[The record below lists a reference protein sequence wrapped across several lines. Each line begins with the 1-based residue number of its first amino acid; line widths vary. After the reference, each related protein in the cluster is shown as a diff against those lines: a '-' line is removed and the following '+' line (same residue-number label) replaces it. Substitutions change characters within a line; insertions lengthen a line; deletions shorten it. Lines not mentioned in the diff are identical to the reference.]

1 MKIVEFSLKRR
12 VTVSMVVA
20 VIVIL
25 GYITFG
31 MLGLDMLPDLDF
43 PYISVVTTYS
53 GVSSEDIEQNI
64 TRKIEQWVST
74 VSGVKLV
81 KSISQEGQSIVMIEF
96 EWGTNLDFAAQDVRD
111 TVALYENFLPK
122 NAQKPLVFKF
132 NFSSMP
138 VVAYGITAEGMELKK
153 LKEYVDNEVSTRL
166 ERIEGVAS
174 AVVFSPEEAE
184 VLVEIDKGRLE
195 ARNLS
200 VTQIEGAIQAA
211 NINLPA
217 GYLTQTHREY
227 LLRALG
233 EYKKV
238 DQVAETVVGMSREGN
253 PIFLKDV
260 ATIKETSKEIRSF
273 ARINGKNG
281 IFMVITKSSGAN
293 TVLVARKVKA
303 VLDESSEHFPEGMKL
318 SVFFDMSRIIEMV
331 ATRTSSNVWQGGLLA
346 MLLIFFFLRNLR
358 PTIAI
363 GIAIPLSIITTFI
376 AFYIMGYTLNLI
388 TLAGLALGVGMLVD
402 NAVVV
407 IENIFRHLE
416 EGETPFEAAR
426 LGASEV
432 GLAII
437 ASTLTTIAVFFPM
450 MFATG
455 VAGKLSQSLAVSV
468 VVALVAS
475 LFVSLTIIPMLASW
489 IFVVR
494 GKKKDENAHST
505 LGESRFTPVNRIYRR
520 LLEWTLGKRKTFIW
534 SVIGAFVLSILL
546 VVFLVGKEFM
556 PAEDRAMIFLKLTL
570 PVGTGVEETNRI
582 ISYLEAQANQDDSVI
597 TTSVQVGVSEQNA
610 QDSASG
616 TNPSGS
622 HEAVLYAYLKTQSD
636 RSRKDKEI
644 LEDWRRHFPKLEQG
658 EIMAI
663 DIAGASMSGSSGT
676 SPIEIH
682 VFGKDLDKLET
693 VANSIKNDISTI
705 RGIRDLKLSLNKTK
719 PEIQLAIRKEEASRL
734 GLTTFEIS
742 RQIQTYTIGTVV
754 SRMSLVGEDRDI
766 RVKLQE
772 ADRGTIES
780 LQRLPIFS
788 PLGKKIYLGDLTDI
802 SYEKGAVKIER
813 ENQMRK
819 ISVQANYVDRSLNEI
834 AQEIS
839 RKLELDRARMPQG
852 YFYEFG
858 GQYRDMVDAFKTM
871 GLALLLSL
879 VLIFAVMA
887 SLYENLKFP
896 FINMFTIPLA
906 FIGVSIG
913 LWVTGKNLSLPSLM
927 GIIMLGGIAVNN
939 GIVMVDYI
947 NQLIDGGKD
956 RLEAVI
962 QGAVTRL
969 RPILITSLTT
979 MAGMLP
985 MALARSEGS
994 EMRSP
999 MAVTIIGGLM
1009 ASTLL
1014 TLFFIPCLYTVFA
1027 RIKTRK
1033 D

>member
-12 VTVSMVVA
+12 VTVSMVVV

-64 TRKIEQWVST
+64 TRRIEQWVST
-74 VSGVKLV
+74 VSNVKLV
-81 KSISQEGQSIVMIEF
+81 KSISQEGQSIIMIEF

-111 TVALYENFLPK
+111 TIALYENFLPK

-138 VVAYGITAEGMELKK
+138 VVAYGITADGMDLKK
-153 LKEYVDNEVSTRL
+153 LKEYIDNEVSTRL

-200 VTQIEGAIQAA
+200 ISQIEGAISAA

-217 GYLTQTHREY
+217 GYISETHSEY
-227 LLRALG
+227 LLRAMG
-233 EYKKV
+233 EYK
-238 DQVAETVVGMSREGN
+238 QVEDVADTIVAMSRDGN
-253 PIFLKDV
+253 PVFLKDV
-260 ATIKETSKEIRSF
+260 AKISETSKEIRSYV
-273 ARINGKNG
+273 RMNGKNG
-281 IFMVITKSSGAN
+281 IFMVITKGSGAN
-293 TVLVARKVKA
+293 TVLVARKVKKVLEESA
-303 VLDESSEHFPEGMKL
+303 VHFPSEIKF

-331 ATRTSSNVWQGGLLA
+331 AAKTSNNVWQGGLLA
-346 MLLIFFFLRNLR
+346 MLLIYFFLRNLR

-363 GIAIPLSIITTFI
+363 GIAIPLSIVSTFI

-416 EGETPFEAAR
+416 EGKTPFEAAR
-426 LGASEV
+426 IGASEV
-432 GLAII
+432 GMAII
-437 ASTLTTIAVFFPM
+437 ASSLTTIAVFFPM
-450 MFATG
+450 MFASG

-468 VVALVAS
+468 VVALLAS

-489 IFVVR
+489 IFVVKR
-494 GKKKDENAHST
+494 KKKDSGEHSI
-505 LGESRFTPVNRIYRR
+505 LGESRFSAVNHFYRR
-520 LLEWTLGKRKTFIW
+520 LLQQVLVKRKAFIW
-534 SVIGAFVLSILL
+534 SVLGAFVLSILL
-546 VVFLVGKEFM
+546 VIFLVGKEFM
-556 PAEDRAMIFLKLTL
+556 PAEDRAMIFLKLSL
-570 PVGTGVEETNRI
+570 PVGTSVEETNRI
-582 ISYLEAQANQDDSVI
+582 IGYIEKQANNDESVI
-597 TTSVQVGVSEQNA
+597 TTSAQVGVSEQNA
-610 QDSASG
+610 QDAASG

-622 HEAVLYAYLKTQSD
+622 HEAVLYAYLKTQSE
-636 RSRKDKEI
+636 RKEKDKQI
-644 LEDWRRHFPKLEQG
+644 LERWRRNFPKLAEG
-658 EIMAI
+658 EINALDMA
-663 DIAGASMSGSSGT
+663 ASMSGGSGG

-682 VFGKDLDKLET
+682 VFGKDLDKLEE
-693 VANSIKNDISTI
+693 VALAIKNEISTVK
-705 RGIRDLKLSLNKTK
+705 GIRDLKLSLNKSK

-734 GLTTFEIS
+734 GLTTYEIS

-754 SRMSLVGEDRDI
+754 SRMSLLGEDRDI
-766 RVKLQE
+766 RVKLSE
-772 ADRGTIES
+772 SDRGSIDS
-780 LQRLPIFS
+780 LKRLPIFS
-788 PLGKKIYLGDLTDI
+788 TLGKKIYLGDLTDI

-819 ISVQANYVDRSLNEI
+819 ISVQANYVDRSLSEI
-834 AQEIS
+834 AAEINQ
-839 RKLELDRARMPQG
+839 KLNVYSKQIPQG
-852 YFYEFG
+852 YFFEFG
-858 GQYRDMVDAFKTM
+858 GQYKDMVEAFKTM

-906 FIGVSIG
+906 FIGVAFG
-913 LWVTGKNLSLPSLM
+913 LWITGKNLSLPSLM
-927 GIIMLGGIAVNN
+927 GVIMLGGIAVNN

-947 NQLIDGGKD
+947 NQLIASGKD
-956 RLEAVI
+956 KLQAVVD
-962 QGAVTRL
+962 GAVTRL

-1014 TLFFIPCLYTVFA
+1014 TLFFIPCLYSIFA
-1027 RIKTRK
+1027 KIKTK
-1033 D
+1033 

>member
-1 MKIVEFSLKRR
+1 
-12 VTVSMVVA
+12 MVVA

-25 GYITFG
+25 GYIAFG

-43 PYISVVTTYS
+43 PYISVVTSYS

-74 VSGVKLV
+74 VSGVNLV

-111 TVALYENFLPK
+111 TLALYENFLPK

-138 VVAYGITAEGMELKK
+138 VIAYGITAEGMDLKK
-153 LKEYVDNEVSTRL
+153 IKEYVDNEVSTRL
-166 ERIEGVAS
+166 ERIDGVAS

-184 VLVEIDKGRLE
+184 VLVELDKGKLE
-195 ARNLS
+195 TRNLS
-200 VTQIEGAIQAA
+200 ISQIEGAISMA

-217 GYLTQTHREY
+217 GYLTETHREY
-227 LLRALG
+227 LLRAIG

-238 DQVAETVVGMSREGN
+238 EQIAETVVGMSREGN

-260 ATIKETSKEIRSF
+260 ASVREQSKEIRSYV
-273 ARINGKNG
+273 RMNGKRG
-281 IFMVITKSSGAN
+281 IMMVITKSSGAN
-293 TVLVARKVKA
+293 TVLVARMVKKVLTEA
-303 VLDESSEHFPEGMKL
+303 SGHFPQGLEF
-318 SVFFDMSRIIEMV
+318 SVFFDMSRIIELV
-331 ATRTSSNVWQGGLLA
+331 ATRTSGNVWQGGLLA
-346 MLLIFFFLRNLR
+346 MLLIYFFLRNLR

-363 GIAIPLSIITTFI
+363 GIAIPLSIVTAFI

-388 TLAGLALGVGMLVD
+388 TLAGLALGIGMLVD

-407 IENIFRHLE
+407 IENIYRHLE
-416 EGETPFEAAR
+416 EGRTPFEAAR

-432 GLAII
+432 GMAII

-450 MFATG
+450 MFASG

-468 VVALVAS
+468 IVALLAS

-494 GKKKDENAHST
+494 RKKKESVGHGT
-505 LGESRFTPVNRIYRR
+505 LGESAFASVNAFYRR
-520 LLEWTLGKRKTFIW
+520 ILRRVLEKRRRFIW
-534 SVIGAFVLSILL
+534 SVVGCFFLSILV

-556 PAEDRAMIFLKLTL
+556 PSQDRAMIFLKLSM
-570 PVGTGVEETNRI
+570 PVGTSVEETNRI
-582 ISYLEAQANQDDSVI
+582 IGYIEQQANQDKNVI
-597 TTSVQVGVSEQNA
+597 TTSVQVGLSEQNA

-616 TNPSGS
+616 TSPSGS
-622 HEAVLYAYLKTQSD
+622 NEAVLYAYLKTQSERNERD
-636 RSRKDKEI
+636 EAI
-644 LEDWRRHFPKLEQG
+644 LERWRAHFPKLLEG
-658 EIMAI
+658 EVNSV
-663 DIAGASMSGSSGT
+663 DIGASMSGSSGAA
-676 SPIEIH
+676 PIEIN
-682 VFGKDLDKLET
+682 VFGKDLDKLEE
-693 VANSIKNDISTI
+693 VALAIENEISDVA
-705 RGIRDLKLSLNKTK
+705 GIRDVKLSLNKTK
-719 PEIQLAIRKEEASRL
+719 PEIQLLIKKEEASRL
-734 GLTTFEIS
+734 GLTTYDIS

-766 RVKLQE
+766 RVKLKE
-772 ADRGTIES
+772 ADRDNIES
-780 LQRLPIFS
+780 LKRLPIFS
-788 PLGKKIYLGDLTDI
+788 SLGKKVYLGDVAEI
-802 SYEKGAVKIER
+802 SYETGAVKIER

-819 ISVQANYVDRSLNEI
+819 IAVLANYFDRSLSDIAAEI
-834 AQEIS
+834 NS
-839 RKLELDRARMPQG
+839 RLAAYSERIPQG
-852 YFYEFG
+852 YFHEFG
-858 GQYRDMVDAFKTM
+858 GQYKEMIDAFKTM
-871 GLALLLSL
+871 GVALLLAL

-906 FIGVSIG
+906 FIGVAFG
-913 LWVTGKNLSLPSLM
+913 LFITGKNLSLPSFM

-947 NQLIDGGKD
+947 NQLIAGGKEA
-956 RLEAVI
+956 LEAVI
-962 QGAVTRL
+962 DGAVTRL

-979 MAGMLP
+979 MAGMVP
-985 MALARSEGS
+985 MALARNEGA

-999 MAVTIIGGLM
+999 MAVTIIGGLL

-1027 RIKTRK
+1027 RIKTR
-1033 D
+1033 